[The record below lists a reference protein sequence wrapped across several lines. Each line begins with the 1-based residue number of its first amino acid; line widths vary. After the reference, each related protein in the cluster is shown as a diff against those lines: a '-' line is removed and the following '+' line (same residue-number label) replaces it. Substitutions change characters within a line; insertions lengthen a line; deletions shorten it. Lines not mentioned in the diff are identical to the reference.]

1 MTLTMA
7 ITIQFLD
14 ELRAK
19 TRLSD
24 LIQESVP
31 LTRSGKEWKACCP
44 FHAEKT
50 PSFTVNDEKGF
61 YHCFGCGAHGDAIKW
76 LTEKGGM
83 DFKAAV
89 SRLALLAGLKAEEG
103 SQARDAPSKPAE
115 VAKLSRKSSGG
126 KLNRSETV
134 TVRLDPKLN
143 YLCELAARAHRRT
156 KSSYI
161 EWAVAES
168 LNGVALPNSKSAGW
182 AENIETI
189 KDRSEEL
196 WHVEEADRLVSLALI
211 SPELLT
217 HDEQLVW
224 RLVKENGLLWRG
236 RYDNEGEWVWVVSR
250 ENLIRDRLR
259 KYWDLFI
266 LVSKGDAEEDALP
279 NWAKTKPSDPDDDL
293 PF

>member
-44 FHAEKT
+44 FHAEKA

-103 SQARDAPSKPAE
+103 SQTRDAPSKPAE

-196 WHVEEADRLVSLALI
+196 WHVEEADRLVALALI

-259 KYWDLFI
+259 NYWDLFI